1 MMTIIV
7 AAIGGSLLR
16 PEVEQKHVWLS
27 QLISIIRDRVSAGD
41 RLGLVIGGGA
51 PAREGI
57 SLAKPLINDDYHLDK
72 IGIAATRLNA
82 TIIREAFTEAG
93 ISVSGIIPS
102 SVNEAVQLLEERP
115 VVVMGGTEPG
125 HTTDAVATR
134 LAIAVK
140 ANKCIIATNVEK
152 VFNED
157 PRCNPNAKS
166 FDNLT
171 HEELQEIVGPA
182 EHKEAGKS
190 SVVDPIAVLEATMA
204 NLELNIIDG
213 REIERFNNAILGLD
227 FEGTKISSE
236 EEK

>member
-16 PEVEQKHVWLS
+16 PEVEEKHVWLS
-27 QLISIIRDRVSAGD
+27 QLISLIRDRVSAGD
-41 RLGLVIGGGA
+41 KFGLVIGGGA

-57 SLAKPLINDDYHLDK
+57 TLAKPLINDDYHLDK

-93 ISVSGIIPS
+93 IFVSGIIPS

-115 VVVMGGTEPG
+115 VIVMGGTEPG

-134 LAIAVK
+134 LAIAVN
-140 ANKCIIATNVEK
+140 ADKCIIATNVEK

-157 PRCNPNAKS
+157 PRENPNAKS
-166 FDNLT
+166 FDKLT
-171 HEELQEIVGPA
+171 HDELQQIVGPA

-190 SVVDPIAVLEATMA
+190 SVVDPIAVFDAKKA
-204 NLELNIIDG
+204 NIELNIIDG
-213 REIERFNNAILGLD
+213 RKIERFKHAILGLD
-227 FEGTKISSE
+227 FEGTKIASE
-236 EEK
+236 LER

>member
-1 MMTIIV
+1 MTMIV

-16 PEVEQKHVWLS
+16 PEVEETHLWLND
-27 QLISIIRDRVSAGD
+27 LIMIIRERVAAGD

-57 SLAKPLINDDYHLDK
+57 SLAKPLIDDDYHLDK

-93 ISVSGIIPS
+93 ISVSGIIPT
-102 SVNEAVQLLEERP
+102 SVNEAIQLLEERP

-125 HTTDAVATR
+125 HTTDAVAIR
-134 LAIAVK
+134 LAIAVN
-140 ANKCIIATNVEK
+140 ASKCIIATNVGK

-157 PRCNPNAKS
+157 PRKNPNAKS
-166 FDNLT
+166 FDFLT
-171 HEELQEIVGPA
+171 HDELQQIVGPA

-190 SVVDPIAVLEATMA
+190 SVVDPIAVSEATKA

-213 REIERFNNAILGLD
+213 RKIERIKHTILGSNFD
-227 FEGTKISSE
+227 GTVISSE
-236 EEK
+236 MKK

>member
-1 MMTIIV
+1 MTMIV
-7 AAIGGSLLR
+7 VAIGGSLLR
-16 PEVEQKHVWLS
+16 PEVEEKHVWLND
-27 QLISIIRDRVSAGD
+27 LIMIIRERVAAGD

-57 SLAKPLINDDYHLDK
+57 SLAKPLIDDDYHLDK

-93 ISVSGIIPS
+93 ISVSGIIPT
-102 SVNEAVQLLEERP
+102 SVNEAIQLLEERP

-125 HTTDAVATR
+125 HTTDAVAIR
-134 LAIAVK
+134 LAIAVN
-140 ANKCIIATNVEK
+140 ASKCIIATNVGK

-157 PRCNPNAKS
+157 PRKNPNAKS
-166 FDNLT
+166 FDFLT
-171 HEELQEIVGPA
+171 HDELQQIVGPA

-190 SVVDPIAVLEATMA
+190 SVVDPIVVSEATKA

-213 REIERFNNAILGLD
+213 RKIERIKHTILGSNFD
-227 FEGTKISSE
+227 GTKISSE
-236 EEK
+236 MKK

>member
-1 MMTIIV
+1 MTMIV

-16 PEVEQKHVWLS
+16 PEVEEKHLWLND
-27 QLISIIRDRVSAGD
+27 LIMIIRERVAAGD

-57 SLAKPLINDDYHLDK
+57 LLAKPLIDDDYHLDK

-93 ISVSGIIPS
+93 ISVSGIIPT
-102 SVNEAVQLLEERP
+102 SVNEAIQLLEERP

-125 HTTDAVATR
+125 HTTDAVAIR
-134 LAIAVK
+134 LAIAVN
-140 ANKCIIATNVEK
+140 ASKCIIATNVGK

-157 PRCNPNAKS
+157 PRKNPNAKS
-166 FDNLT
+166 FDFLT
-171 HEELQEIVGPA
+171 HDELQQIVGPA

-190 SVVDPIAVLEATMA
+190 SVVDPIAVSEATKA

-213 REIERFNNAILGLD
+213 RKIERIKHTILGSNFD
-227 FEGTKISSE
+227 GTKISSE
-236 EEK
+236 MKK